1 MENDIMFND
10 EQVKEWA
17 LAYLQGENESPDRP
31 SVHRLS
37 QFIDASALD
46 IIFERS
52 IAPILVVSYAP
63 YGSYSNSPIP
73 AMRADVNKGRLLVAR
88 SVESE
93 MWTFSSKVNNRLR
106 FIHDVWHHVDMRLG
120 FDIDGEYAAWVEMCH
135 TWRLWALARGFSNKL
150 IMEGYDV
157 LFSEM
162 VLQAAAGIW
171 LGGYDAE
178 RGGLRYSQKL
188 VLGHRPNH
196 WLLD

>member
-1 MENDIMFND
+1 MISN
-10 EQVKEWA
+10 EQIEAWA
-17 LAYLQGENESPDRP
+17 LDYLQGENENPDRP

-37 QFIDASALD
+37 EFINDIALD

-52 IAPILVVSYAP
+52 IAPILVAGYEP

-73 AMRADVNKGRLLVAR
+73 AMRAHVNKGCLLVAR

-93 MWTFSSKVNNRLR
+93 CWTFSAEVNNRLR
-106 FIHDVWHHVDMRLG
+106 FIHDVWHHVDMGLDFG
-120 FDIDGEYAAWVEMCH
+120 MDGEYAAWIDMSQRWH
-135 TWRLWALARGFSNKL
+135 IWALERCFSDKL

-178 RGGLRYSQKL
+178 RDGLRYSQKL
-188 VLGHRPNH
+188 VLGHKPNH
-196 WLLD
+196 PLALK